1 MCMFLIW
8 DYGTRAH
15 HFLPSWLN
23 VIRFWQVTLSSPVCW
38 GSFVFSHGLST
49 RSESRELFC
58 SLMPLLPG
66 WPLFF
71 LIWSFG
77 LHSDLQIKALDSP
90 RASRGCSLAHGH
102 SSLLVSSPLLTL
114 SLEFLDHISFWPDH
128 SVILTMCRL
137 CLLPRPLLTGEND
150 HRRGKQVMGGSCSP
164 LHPPGAPDISPS
176 VGGLT

>member
-1 MCMFLIW
+1 MLGLFRVFTW
-8 DYGTRAH
+8 
-15 HFLPSWLN
+15 
-23 VIRFWQVTLSSPVCW
+23 VIHKKWEQGVILQPYAFTPGVTT
-38 GSFVFSHGLST
+38 F
-49 RSESRELFC
+49 
-58 SLMPLLPG
+58 
-66 WPLFF
+66 FF